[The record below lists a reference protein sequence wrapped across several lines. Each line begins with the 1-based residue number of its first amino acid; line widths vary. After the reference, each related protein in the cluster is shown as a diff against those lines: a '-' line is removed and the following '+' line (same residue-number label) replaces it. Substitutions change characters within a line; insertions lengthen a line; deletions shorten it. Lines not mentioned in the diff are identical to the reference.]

1 MDRAVKTIAAVQG
14 DVERRRAGHI
24 SCARDPLAI
33 VGAHSR
39 RAGRK
44 SWPRQSGLR
53 RRIFAEHRERSPLF
67 DVSGPGAR
75 FNSLPDRSGGR
86 APRGRSGPAGNRR
99 RLRSRIAEQVRKAR
113 GRAPG
118 TDVRVCGGGGSPGA
132 RADPSLAAPRSR
144 WSTVTA
150 AASSLPWKRAHPA
163 SECSPMRSRLGS
175 NKKLTDRS
183 YDETPP
189 SASPRN
195 ALYEVRPARSVVE

>member
-1 MDRAVKTIAAVQG
+1 MLR
-14 DVERRRAGHI
+14 
-24 SCARDPLAI
+24 
-33 VGAHSR
+33 
-39 RAGRK
+39 GRK

-67 DVSGPGAR
+67 DVSGPGALIAAEAVRRDIDAGCDLVLLNR
-75 FNSLPDRSGGR
+75 FAKL
-86 APRGRSGPAGNRR
+86 
-99 RLRSRIAEQVRKAR
+99 E

-132 RADPSLAAPRSR
+132 RADLSLAAPRSR

-150 AASSLPWKRAHPA
+150 AAPSLPWKRAHPA

-195 ALYEVRPARSVVE
+195 ALYEVRPAHSVVE